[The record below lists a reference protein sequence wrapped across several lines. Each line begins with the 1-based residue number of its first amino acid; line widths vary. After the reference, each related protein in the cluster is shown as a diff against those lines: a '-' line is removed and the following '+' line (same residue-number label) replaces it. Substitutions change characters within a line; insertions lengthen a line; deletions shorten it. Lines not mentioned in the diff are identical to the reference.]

1 MSFVSYIILI
11 LKKITKKG
19 AKKMTVIN
27 KELCNGCKICNK
39 FCTVDAIHY
48 LAEEKKC
55 YIDQDRCTECYVCL
69 RQKVCPRGAIQPVEL
84 DSFYKQFQHV
94 ISDPVETHGV
104 TGVSGRGTE
113 EVKTNDVS
121 GRVKKGEVGVAID
134 MGRPGM
140 GVFLRDAEKV
150 AMAIAA
156 VGAELAPQEH
166 TPLAALMTDL
176 KTGKLEDA
184 CHGYHLLS
192 VIVEAKCKEGELKQV
207 LEALQ
212 KVEKEI
218 DTVFSLGLI
227 IRTDEKGQTKV
238 LDTLDELGIPQP
250 HRGKVNVGLGKPL
263 SLA

>member
-1 MSFVSYIILI
+1 
-11 LKKITKKG
+11 
-19 AKKMTVIN
+19 MTVIN
-27 KELCNGCKICNK
+27 KDLCNGCRICNK
-39 FCTVDAIHY
+39 YCTVDAIHY

-55 YIDQDRCTECYVCL
+55 YVDQDRCTECYVCL

-84 DSFYKQFQHV
+84 DTFYKQFQHV

-121 GRVKKGEVGVAID
+121 GRVKRGEVGIAID

-150 AMAIAA
+150 AVAIAA

-166 TPLAALMTDL
+166 TPLAALMPDL
-176 KTGKLEDA
+176 KTGKLVEE
-184 CHGYHLLS
+184 CHNYHLLS
-192 VIVEAKCKEGELKQV
+192 VIVEAKCKEEELKQV
-207 LEALQ
+207 LEALK

-227 IRTDEKGQTKV
+227 IRTDEKGQTNV
-238 LDTLDELGIPQP
+238 LDCLDELGIPQP